1 MSDGGAVPEVS
12 APAAP
17 AAPVTPAVSAAAAA
31 RPAATG
37 LSPLAWLLVIGA
49 VVGFGYLLHGLVIP
63 IALAALLAYFLN
75 PLVFWIQGFGIRR
88 TVSVS
93 ALFAGFVL
101 LLVLLATVVAP
112 HFRAEIMALWSNLPG
127 LAKTLEG
134 GIDGLER
141 ELVKAYP
148 QTERFLP
155 KEPRQEG
162 WLLKAIEARLGN
174 ASELLAHAG
183 LIAFIIALTPIFA
196 FFFLRDGGAIVA
208 YLIDR
213 LQPMHIETTVA
224 VWCEIDRIIG
234 RYLRGLALDALV
246 IGAMATLGLWLVGA
260 PYPWLLG
267 AFTTLVNPLPYLGTI
282 LSVGV
287 ATIVAI
293 ANGLPFG
300 RIGWIVAVYVVIRIL
315 DDLVVAAVTIGGSV
329 HMHPMLVLVS
339 ILVGEHTLGLLGMVA
354 AVPVVTVVK
363 ETARLL
369 LEHRRNLARPHVP
382 GSGRAG
388 GIPGYVC

>member
-1 MSDGGAVPEVS
+1 MSGPTVAESSPALAPAVPR
-12 APAAP
+12 APAAGP
-17 AAPVTPAVSAAAAA
+17 
-31 RPAATG
+31 
-37 LSPLAWLLVIGA
+37 SPLAWLAVVGA

-75 PLVFWIQGFGIRR
+75 PAVVWIQGFGIRR
-88 TVSVS
+88 TVSVT
-93 ALFAGFVL
+93 ALFTGFALLVVL
-101 LLVLLATVVAP
+101 LGTVVVP
-112 HFRAEIMALWSNLPG
+112 RFRAEIVALWSNLPG
-127 LAKTLEG
+127 LAHTLEV
-134 GIDGLER
+134 GIDGLQV

-155 KEPRQEG
+155 KEPRHEG
-162 WLLKAIEARLGN
+162 WLLGLIEARLGD

-213 LQPMHIETTVA
+213 LHPAHIETTVA
-224 VWCEIDRIIG
+224 VWCEIDGIIG

-246 IGAMATLGLWLVGA
+246 IGALTTLGLWMIGA

-287 ATIVAI
+287 ASIVAI
-293 ANGLPFG
+293 ANGQSLG
-300 RIGWIVAVYVVIRIL
+300 QIGWIVGVYIIIRIL
-315 DDLVVAAVTIGGSV
+315 DDLAVAPVTIGGSV

-354 AVPVVTVVK
+354 AVPLVTVIK

-382 GSGRAG
+382 AVGRAG
-388 GIPGYVC
+388 RIPEYVC